1 MKSDREMTAPITI
14 QTRNLTKYYGKN
26 RGIENLNLEVRKGEI
41 FGFLGPNGAGKT
53 TTIRLL
59 LDLIRKTS
67 GEATIFGYDTQKD
80 SQKIREH
87 VAYIPGEL
95 GFYKDWT
102 GRRTLQYLFKLYN
115 HAVKW
120 TIVEELA
127 QTFKLNLDK
136 KVRELS
142 KGNKQKIGTIL
153 ALAPDV
159 DLLILDEPTSGL
171 DPLVKNE
178 FYKALAQKHTESGCT
193 IFLSSHV
200 LQEVEKVAHRVSI
213 IRQGFLVEVADLSQ
227 LKRLALKH
235 VEVSLASP
243 ADIKALK
250 EKLSK
255 QLTKSFTSEG
265 SRASLLANREDLSS
279 LLSLLQKLGFRD
291 LNISDSS
298 LEDIFLEYYNAKANG
313 KALGDQ
319 KETSSPN
326 SQKAKRRWLR

>member
-1 MKSDREMTAPITI
+1 MKVTGINTTTTI
-14 QTRNLTKYYGKN
+14 QTCNLTKYYGKN
-26 RGIENLNLEVRKGEI
+26 RGIENLNLTVKKGEI

-67 GEATIFGYDTQKD
+67 GEATIFGYNTQKD
-80 SQKIREH
+80 SEKIREH

-115 HAVKW
+115 HNVKW
-120 TIVEELA
+120 TVVEELA
-127 QTFKLNLDK
+127 QTFKLDLDK
-136 KVRELS
+136 KIRELS
-142 KGNKQKIGTIL
+142 KGNKQKIGAVS

-171 DPLVKNE
+171 DPLIKNE
-178 FYKALAQKHTESGCT
+178 FYKALAKKHTESGCT

-200 LQEVEKVAHRVSI
+200 LEEVEKVAHRVSI

-235 VEVSLASP
+235 IEVSLASP
-243 ADIKALK
+243 ADIKTLR
-250 EKLSK
+250 EKLPK
-255 QLTKSFTSEG
+255 QLAENFTAEG
-265 SRASLLANREDLSS
+265 SRVSLLANREDLRS
-279 LLSLLQKLGFRD
+279 LLSLLQDLGFRD
-291 LNISDSS
+291 LNISDST
-298 LEDIFLEYYNAKANG
+298 LEDVFLEYYNSKPNG
-313 KALGDQ
+313 KALGGKQ
-319 KETSSPN
+319 ENETAANLRKS
-326 SQKAKRRWLR
+326 KWRWLF

>member
-1 MKSDREMTAPITI
+1 MTTTIAI
-14 QTRNLTKYYGKN
+14 QTRNLTKYYRKT
-26 RGIENLNLEVRKGEI
+26 RGIENLNLTVKKGEI

-80 SQKIREH
+80 SQKIRERT
-87 VAYIPGEL
+87 AYIPGEL
-95 GFYKDWT
+95 GLYKDWT

-115 HAVKW
+115 HPVKW
-120 TIVEELA
+120 QSVEELA

-136 KVRELS
+136 TVHTLS
-142 KGNKQKIGTIL
+142 KGNKQKIGAIL

-171 DPLVKNE
+171 DPIIKNE
-178 FYKALAQKHTESGCT
+178 FYKALSQKHATSGCT

-213 IRQGFLVEVADLSQ
+213 IRQGFLVEVADLAQ

-235 VEVSLASP
+235 VQVWLPSTAKAE
-243 ADIKALK
+243 ALK
-250 EKLSK
+250 EKLPKKFAKNFSVEDSHA
-255 QLTKSFTSEG
+255 SF
-265 SRASLLANREDLSS
+265 LANRADLTS
-279 LLSLLQKLGFRD
+279 LLLILQEVPFDD
-291 LNISDSS
+291 LNISDPS
-298 LEDIFLEYYNAKANG
+298 LEDIFFKYYNENASGTENVPKISHSSKRG
-313 KALGDQ
+313 KWRLF
-319 KETSSPN
+319 K
-326 SQKAKRRWLR
+326 

>member
-1 MKSDREMTAPITI
+1 MTTHITI

-26 RGIENLNLEVRKGEI
+26 RGIENLNLEVHKGEI

-67 GEATIFGYDTQKD
+67 GEATIFGYDTRKD

-87 VAYIPGEL
+87 IAYVPGEL

-120 TIVEELA
+120 TVVEELE
-127 QTFKLNLDK
+127 QVFKLNLDK

-142 KGNKQKIGTIL
+142 KGNKQKIGAIL

-171 DPLVKNE
+171 DPLVKND
-178 FYKALAQKHTESGCT
+178 FYKALAQKHAESGCT

-213 IRQGFLVEVADLSQ
+213 IRQGQLVEVADLSQ

-243 ADIKALK
+243 ADIKVLK
-250 EKLSK
+250 EKVPK
-255 QLTKSFTSEG
+255 QLAKSFTVEG
-265 SRASLLANREDLSS
+265 SRASLLANREDLGS
-279 LLSLLQKLGFRD
+279 LLSLLQELDFRD
-291 LNISDSS
+291 LNISDST
-298 LEDIFLEYYNAKANG
+298 LEDIFLEYYDVKSDG
-313 KALGDQ
+313 KAFGGN
-319 KETSSPN
+319 KEPN
-326 SQKAKRRWLR
+326 SSNSRKAKRRWLM

>member
-1 MKSDREMTAPITI
+1 MNTTTI

-26 RGIENLNLEVRKGEI
+26 RGIENLNLTVKKGEI

-87 VAYIPGEL
+87 TAYIPGEL

-102 GRRTLQYLFKLYN
+102 GRRTLKYLFKFYN
-115 HAVKW
+115 HNVEW
-120 TIVEELA
+120 TVVEELA
-127 QTFKLNLDK
+127 QTFKLDLDK
-136 KVRELS
+136 KIRELS
-142 KGNKQKIGTIL
+142 KGNKQKIGAIS

-171 DPLVKNE
+171 DPLIKNE
-178 FYKALAQKHTESGCT
+178 FYKALSKKHAESGCT

-200 LQEVEKVAHRVSI
+200 LGEVEKVAQRVSI

-227 LKRLALKH
+227 LKKMALKH

-243 ADIKALK
+243 ADSRTLR
-250 EKLSK
+250 EKLPK
-255 QLTKSFTSEG
+255 QLAQNFTAEG
-265 SRASLLANREDLSS
+265 SGVSLLANREDLSF
-279 LLSLLQKLGFRD
+279 LLSLLQDIGFKD
-291 LNISDSS
+291 LNISDST
-298 LEDIFLEYYNAKANG
+298 LEDIFLKYYNAKANG
-313 KALGDQ
+313 K
-319 KETSSPN
+319 TSG
-326 SQKAKRRWLR
+326 KKDAKSSVSSRKSKWRWLF